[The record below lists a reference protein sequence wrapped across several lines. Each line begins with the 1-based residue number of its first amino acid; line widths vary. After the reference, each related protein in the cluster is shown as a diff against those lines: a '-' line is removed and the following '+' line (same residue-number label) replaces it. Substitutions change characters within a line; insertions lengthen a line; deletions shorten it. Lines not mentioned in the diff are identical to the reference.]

1 MGKFDFKKYNLV
13 ATLGGVGRNPHCP
26 GLDRVGGWGGDD
38 GKGEGV
44 RGGRAG

>member
-1 MGKFDFKKYNLV
+1 M

-44 RGGRAG
+44 RGGGGRDEVAGA